1 MLYFFPRDVLD
12 EIWNLIVSVSEGF
25 PLYSF
30 MKILFR
36 NKATDAINISNI
48 LNHKDVKAAIPP
60 YLKKSE
66 SSSNFL
72 FICYQLQRK
81 SLITGM

>member
-12 EIWNLIVSVSEGF
+12 EIWNLIVSVSKGF

-36 NKATDAINISNI
+36 NKAPDAINISNI
-48 LNHKDVKAAIPP
+48 LNHKDVKGTIPP

-72 FICYQLQRK
+72 FICHQLQRK